1 MPPPLGQLYD
11 VGGRRLMLHRAGAGS
26 PAVVIEAGA
35 GNFGFD
41 YIHVQ
46 DAVSEFAACV
56 VYDRAGYGW
65 SEPDAE
71 PRTAARATDDMQ
83 AVLRA
88 AGLAGPYVL
97 VGHSLGG
104 LYVRRY
110 AQRFADDVVGL
121 VLVEPSHEDL
131 AARMPV
137 QWRDLEARQRAAAER
152 MLRERSFSP
161 GQIAAARSQT
171 ERVYASW
178 PDSLRDELV
187 DRHLDPDK
195 LLAAIAETS
204 DLDAV
209 GDEVRR
215 AGPLPDVPTIV
226 LTGAA
231 VEPLPISAE
240 LARQLTARKLELH
253 AQLAAS
259 ITSGE
264 HRVLEDSGHMVQ
276 YQRPDAITQAVRDV
290 LIRVRNG

>member
-1 MPPPLGQLYD
+1 
-11 VGGRRLMLHRAGAGS
+11 MLHRAGAGS

-46 DAVSEFAACV
+46 EAVSEFAACV

-65 SEPDAE
+65 SDPDAA
-71 PRTAARATDDMQ
+71 PRTAARATDDMR

-88 AGLAGPYVL
+88 AELAGPYVL

-110 AQRFADDVVGL
+110 AQRFADDVAGL

-137 QWRDLEARQRAAAER
+137 QLRDLEARQRAAAER

-161 GQIAAARSQT
+161 PQIAAARTQT

-178 PDSLRDELV
+178 PDSLREELV

-204 DLDAV
+204 ALDAV
-209 GDEVRR
+209 GNEVRR

-240 LARQLTARKLELH
+240 LARLLMAHKLELH
-253 AQLAAS
+253 AELAGS
-259 ITSGE
+259 VTSGE

-276 YQRPDAITQAVRDV
+276 YQRPDAITQAVQDV
-290 LIRVRNG
+290 LIEVRNG